1 VDRETWRPTGI
12 RVGDVVGW
20 GVLGVLSAMAVYL
33 GSLWLAGSWLQPT
46 VVAAVAVALLVGL
59 LVGDRRAVRAGLPR
73 RQEAVRYGLLF
84 AMLVASTVGLTLLA
98 VTWLFSLLLGG
109 WVS

>member
-1 VDRETWRPTGI
+1 VDRETWRPTRI

-20 GVLGVLSAMAVYL
+20 GVLGVLSALAVYL
-33 GSLWLAGSWLQPT
+33 GSLWLAGSRLQPA
-46 VVAAVAVALLVGL
+46 VVAAVAAALFAGVLF
-59 LVGDRRAVRAGLPR
+59 GDRRAVRAGLPR
-73 RQEAVRYGLLF
+73 RQEAIRYGLLF

-98 VTWLFSLLLGG
+98 LTLLFYLLLGG